1 MSRVEDERDAARLA
15 ERLQQQKKAEEQRRN
30 AARTAD
36 SAFSRLVQ
44 GDKQQQQRSQETQSA
59 RSAIQEAIRE
69 AKDEE
74 PKALERQGEE
84 KAKADD
90 TGKRASS
97 RRSLGTAQERQQG
110 EVKRREEQ
118 GHADKAGHHADDEH
132 AVHEHHEDVASFA
145 RGSEGRKS
153 DARSVRETMEGRRG
167 QNEDSK
173 SGQQP
178 GMAKGHDKGAGK
190 TDPDAGGKGGQ
201 GSGDK
206 KDKGGELPAGF
217 RFNPALMAPVPVA
230 QKRDMAGSDRLRRI
244 ATEIAQ
250 KIVERVRVGK
260 NALGRAEFQ
269 IDLRSDVL
277 SGLKVKVSSSGGKI
291 QAVFSGRDREVL
303 KMLEEQADALKAAL
317 SGRGLTLEELKIE
330 ALP

>member
-1 MSRVEDERDAARLA
+1 MSRVEDEREAARTT
-15 ERLQQQKKAEEQRRN
+15 ERLQQQKRAEEQRRN
-30 AARTAD
+30 AIQ
-36 SAFSRLVQ
+36 SAESVFSRLVQ
-44 GDKQQQQRSQETQSA
+44 ADKQVAQRGQETQSA
-59 RSAIQEAIRE
+59 RAAISEALKE

-74 PKALERQGEE
+74 PTVLERHGQE
-84 KAKADD
+84 KAKADE
-90 TGKRASS
+90 TGKRSMS
-97 RRSLGTAQERQQG
+97 RRALGTAQERQSG
-110 EVKRREEQ
+110 DVKRREEQ
-118 GHADKAGHHADDEH
+118 GQADKAGHHVDDEH
-132 AVHEHHEDVASFA
+132 TLVQQQEDVASLA

-153 DARSVRETMEGRRG
+153 DARSVRETMQGRRG
-167 QNEDSK
+167 EGDNSK
-173 SGQQP
+173 SGPKP
-178 GMAKGHDKGAGK
+178 GMALGHDKGAGK

-206 KDKGGELPAGF
+206 KGKGEVPAGF

-291 QAVFSGRDREVL
+291 QAVFSGSDREVL

-330 ALP
+330 AQP